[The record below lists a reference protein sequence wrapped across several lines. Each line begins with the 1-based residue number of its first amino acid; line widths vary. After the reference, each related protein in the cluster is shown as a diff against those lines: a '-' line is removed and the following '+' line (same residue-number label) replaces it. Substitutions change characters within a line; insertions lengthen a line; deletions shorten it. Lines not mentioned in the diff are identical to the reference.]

1 MKNVLKWAAIILGVL
16 IVLALVASP
25 FLLRSGYA
33 NMAMHPGF
41 NGWDRMGGHP
51 GPRMMGGGFGLL
63 GGMGLLFGRSLGQ
76 IVLLGLVIVG
86 VVALVKTFNKPQ
98 PAQAVQSA
106 QTVQPAQVQ
115 AQPSQ
120 PTVLTPVPAPDQT
133 LACKACGKALQAD
146 WANCPYCGEKI

>member
-1 MKNVLKWAAIILGVL
+1 MKNVLKWAAIILGIL

-86 VVALVKTFNKPQ
+86 VVALVKYFKPQ
-98 PAQAVQSA
+98 IA
-106 QTVQPAQVQ
+106 QPAQVQ
-115 AQPSQ
+115 AQPFQ

-133 LACKACGKALQAD
+133 LACKACGKPLQAD
-146 WANCPYCGEKI
+146 WAHCPYCGATI